1 MFMRKLIA
9 LPFGLIFVVLLL
21 ATAVVFS
28 VRGFAFDPTFYTTA
42 LKNEGLFQAIQN
54 DPTAYFDWGG
64 QLSAFNPL
72 PPETQRRIFNA
83 AVPISWL
90 EQQVGGAITS
100 VLVWLHSDQ
109 PPPPRISI
117 DFRPIKDRLQG
128 PPGLQIATDVVAS
141 IPDCTPD
148 QHPDLSGASVPE
160 CLPTGIDR
168 AATADFV
175 AGLINQAAG
184 EIPNGVDVGPSF
196 TSSGRWASLITGRSW
211 IRLLDVGIVLL
222 VAVTFLFW
230 FVGALIA
237 GRDFK
242 EGLRWAGGWL
252 LGGSIIVLGLG
263 VLMLIAR
270 DALFSSASFMR
281 SAADNLT
288 PAALIAI
295 RNVAAT
301 FIQQFAIR
309 MIVPAGILFVLSFGL
324 IVMGRNK
331 NRENSLPAQPQL

>member
-1 MFMRKLIA
+1 MRKLIA
-9 LPFGLIFVVLLL
+9 LPFGLIFVALLL
-21 ATAVVFS
+21 ATAIVFS

-42 LKNEGLFQAIQN
+42 LKNGSLFQAIQN

-64 QLSAFNPL
+64 QLAAFNPL
-72 PPETQRRIFNA
+72 PVETQRRIFNE

-141 IPDCTPD
+141 IPDCTAGQQPN
-148 QHPDLSGASVPE
+148 LSGTSVPE
-160 CLPTGIDR
+160 CLPAGIDR

-184 EIPNGVDVGPSF
+184 EIPDGVDVGPSF
-196 TSSGRWASLITGRSW
+196 SSSGRWASLITGRSW
-211 IRLLDVGIVLL
+211 IRLLDVGIMLL
-222 VAVTFLFW
+222 IIVTFLFW

-237 GRDFK
+237 GKDFK

-252 LGGSIIVLGLG
+252 LTGSISVLAFG

-270 DALFSSASFMR
+270 DAMFSSASFLR

-288 PAALIAI
+288 PAALTAI

-301 FIQQFAIR
+301 FVQQFGIR
-309 MIVPAGILFVLSFGL
+309 LIVPAGILFVLSFGL

-331 NRENSLPAQPQL
+331 NPINVMPARPQM